1 MPFFWF
7 SSSVTK
13 SLVRCLRLND
23 WLNPCD
29 RWWRNATPSH
39 SNVWGRVTALLSIN
53 ETRFASLTVS
63 HSIKRHQAVETDKNS
78 TPLLNPQTRFHSKC
92 VSASKKSNWRPNR
105 PSRRSLTF
113 CAEPVFKPSDP
124 NLNPRRFT
132 LFPSTT
138 HFITKDH
145 KRRMKGWFDRVS
157 WRKSG
162 RNEEESLP
170 FFFYSLNPVL
180 FYCPKLLDI
189 FIVCIEIKIQR
200 WCAKA
205 LKVSVKTSMSVE
217 GAQMQI
223 RESTV
228 LFLIFHPPVVFLY
241 STHSELLS

>member
-1 MPFFWF
+1 MESRFWGRCLFFWF

-13 SLVRCLRLND
+13 SLVRCLGLND

-113 CAEPVFKPSDP
+113 CAEPVFKLLDP

-170 FFFYSLNPVL
+170 FFFFIPWTQY
-180 FYCPKLLDI
+180 Y
-189 FIVCIEIKIQR
+189 FIVLNSWIFLSF
-200 WCAKA
+200 A
-205 LKVSVKTSMSVE
+205 LKLKYSVGVRRPWKYLWKRQWVSKEPRCRSE
-217 GAQMQI
+217 N
-223 RESTV
+223 R
-228 LFLIFHPPVVFLY
+228 LFCF
-241 STHSELLS
+241 